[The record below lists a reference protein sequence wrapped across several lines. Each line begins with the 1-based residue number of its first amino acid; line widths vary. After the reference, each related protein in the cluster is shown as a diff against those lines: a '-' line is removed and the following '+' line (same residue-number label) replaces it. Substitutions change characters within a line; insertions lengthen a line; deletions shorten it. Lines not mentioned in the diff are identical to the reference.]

1 MLRRYKKPKLKP
13 LTPRYRTN
21 EWIRVPEVKLIDE
34 NGEFV
39 GNIPT
44 EQALVRAKE
53 AGLDLV
59 EIAPKETPPVC
70 RIIEYGKFQYQ
81 LEKKIKE
88 QKKKQKTVEVKGIRL
103 SLRIGEH
110 DLEIRKQQ
118 ALNFLEAGNKV
129 KAELILKG
137 REHQHTDLAKKIIN
151 DFIAG
156 LGKIGEDLYMEMPPS
171 KQGGKLMAIVG
182 RK

>member
-1 MLRRYKKPKLKP
+1 MLRRYKRPKLKS

-21 EWIRVPEVKLIDE
+21 EWISVPEVRLIDE
-34 NGEFV
+34 NAEFA
-39 GNIPT
+39 GTIPI
-44 EQALVRAKE
+44 EEALRRARE

-110 DLEIRKQQ
+110 DLAIRREK
-118 ALNFLEAGNKV
+118 ALSFLEEGDKV
-129 KAELILKG
+129 KVELILKG
-137 REHQHTDLAKKIIN
+137 REHQHTDLAKKIVN
-151 DFIAG
+151 DFIAS
-156 LGKIGEDLYMEMPPS
+156 LGKIGEDLYLEMPPS
-171 KQGGKLMAIVG
+171 KQGGKLLSIIG

>member
-1 MLRRYKKPKLKP
+1 MLRRYKKPKLKS

-34 NGEFV
+34 NGEFA
-39 GNIPT
+39 GNVPI
-44 EQALVRAKE
+44 EQALSRAKE

-88 QKKKQKTVEVKGIRL
+88 QRKKQKNVEVKGIRL
-103 SLRIGEH
+103 SLRIG
-110 DLEIRKQQ
+110 Q
-118 ALNFLEAGNKV
+118 AEGFLDEGDKV
-129 KAELILKG
+129 KVELILRG

-151 DFIAG
+151 DFIAS
-156 LGKIGEDLYMEMPPS
+156 LGKIGEDLYLEMPPS

>member
-1 MLRRYKKPKLKP
+1 MLRRFRRPKLKP
-13 LTPRYRTN
+13 LIPRYRIN
-21 EWIRVPEVKLIDE
+21 ESIRVPEVKLIDDNDQFIGVVKIE
-34 NGEFV
+34 D
-39 GNIPT
+39 
-44 EQALVRAKE
+44 ALARAKE
-53 AGLDLV
+53 AELDLV

-70 RIIEYGKFQYQ
+70 RIIGYGKFQYQ

-110 DLEIRKQQ
+110 DLEIRHLK
-118 ALNFLEAGNKV
+118 ALEFLDNGDKV
-129 KAELILKG
+129 KIELILKG
-137 REHQHTDLAKKIIN
+137 REHQHTDLARKIIN
-151 DFIAG
+151 TFIAK
-156 LGKIGEDLYMEMPPS
+156 LGGDLYLEMPPS

>member
-1 MLRRYKKPKLKP
+1 MLRRYKKPKLKS

-34 NGEFV
+34 NGEFA
-39 GNIPT
+39 GNVPI
-44 EQALVRAKE
+44 EQALSRAKE

-81 LEKKIKE
+81 LEKKVKE
-88 QKKKQKTVEVKGIRL
+88 QRKKQKNVEVKGIRL

-110 DLEIRKQQ
+110 DLEVRRGQ
-118 ALNFLEAGNKV
+118 AEGFLDEGDKV
-129 KAELILKG
+129 KVELILRG

-151 DFIAG
+151 DFIAS
-156 LGKIGEDLYMEMPPS
+156 LGKIGEVLYLEMPPS

>member
-1 MLRRYKKPKLKP
+1 MLHRYKKPKLKS
-13 LTPRYRTN
+13 LTPRYRIN

-39 GNIPT
+39 GTVPI
-44 EQALVRAKE
+44 EQALNRAKE
-53 AGLDLV
+53 VGLDLV

-70 RIIEYGKFQYQ
+70 GIIEYGKFQYQ

-88 QKKKQKTVEVKGIRL
+88 QKKKQKSVEVKGIRL

-110 DLEIRKQQ
+110 DLEVRREQ
-118 ALNFLEAGNKV
+118 AKNFLDKGDKV
-129 KAELILKG
+129 KVELILKG

-151 DFIAG
+151 DFIAS
-156 LGKIGEDLYMEMPPS
+156 LGQIGEDLYLEMPPL